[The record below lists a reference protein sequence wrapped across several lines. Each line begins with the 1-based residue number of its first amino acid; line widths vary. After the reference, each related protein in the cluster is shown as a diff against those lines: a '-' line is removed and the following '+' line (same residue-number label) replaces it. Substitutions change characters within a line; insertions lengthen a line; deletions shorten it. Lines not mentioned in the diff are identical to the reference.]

1 MRVRGHFFSILC
13 ATACMV
19 VVSSASS
26 AATIATWTFETSV
39 PTTAGPHAPE
49 VGAGQAL
56 GIHANAS
63 SVYSNPAGN
72 GSLESFSANF
82 WETGDSYQFQVSTL
96 TYSDLIFSWN
106 QNRSSTGPANFDL
119 QYSTDGTTFTTFASY
134 VIPSGIG
141 WSTST
146 PDATNTTV
154 FSQDLSA
161 VAAIENQPTVYFRLT
176 NTSATGATG
185 GTNRIDNVSVEGT
198 VVPEPATLA
207 LGGIALIGVVATRR
221 RS

>member
-1 MRVRGHFFSILC
+1 MRVRDRFISLLC
-13 ATACMV
+13 AVACMAAAGSV
-19 VVSSASS
+19 SS
-26 AATIATWTFETSV
+26 AATIATWTFETSI

-56 GIHANAS
+56 GIHANAGV
-63 SVYSNPAGN
+63 VYSNPAGN
-72 GSLESFSANF
+72 GSAESFSSNF

-119 QYSTDGTTFTTFASY
+119 QYSTNGTTFTTFASY
-134 VIPSGIG
+134 VIPSGIT
-141 WSTST
+141 WSSGT

-154 FSQDLSA
+154 FSQNLSA
-161 VAAIENQPTVYFRLT
+161 IAAIENQPTVYFRLT

-207 LGGIALIGVVATRR
+207 LGGIALIGVAATRR